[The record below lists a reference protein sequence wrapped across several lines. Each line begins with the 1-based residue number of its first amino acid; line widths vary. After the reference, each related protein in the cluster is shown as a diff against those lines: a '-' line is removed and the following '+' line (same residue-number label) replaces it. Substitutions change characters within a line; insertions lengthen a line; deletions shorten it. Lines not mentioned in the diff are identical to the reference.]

1 MAAALN
7 TYLRY
12 LLQPYLTIG
21 RTPMT
26 TRNRERRPRTP
37 AYYLGRPAGLWLA
50 ALAPRHGATGSPA
63 SQAAPR
69 W

>member
-1 MAAALN
+1 
-7 TYLRY
+7 
-12 LLQPYLTIG
+12 
-21 RTPMT
+21 MT
-26 TRNRERRPRTP
+26 ARIRERRPSTP

-69 W
+69 SYRRSNPLASGPRTPGMSGLTG

>member
-1 MAAALN
+1 V
-7 TYLRY
+7 
-12 LLQPYLTIG
+12 
-21 RTPMT
+21 T
-26 TRNRERRPRTP
+26 TRIRERRPSTP

-69 W
+69 SYRRSTSGPRTPGMSGLTG

>member
-1 MAAALN
+1 
-7 TYLRY
+7 
-12 LLQPYLTIG
+12 
-21 RTPMT
+21 MT
-26 TRNRERRPRTP
+26 NRIRERRPSTP